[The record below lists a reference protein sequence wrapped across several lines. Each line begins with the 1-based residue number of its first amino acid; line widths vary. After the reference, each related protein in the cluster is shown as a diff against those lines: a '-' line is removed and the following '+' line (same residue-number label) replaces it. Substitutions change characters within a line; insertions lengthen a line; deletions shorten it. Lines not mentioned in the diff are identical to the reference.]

1 MDNGFFDSSHETLED
16 GFNEYRR
23 LILSELKRLGRDQ
36 ETFSARTDGQ
46 IASLR
51 DTFTLKLDSLQTQI
65 SDLRSEVK
73 SGEKERKALSMVW
86 GLLGGA
92 IPIVVWLM
100 YQLMGV

>member
-1 MDNGFFDSSHETLED
+1 MDTNGYEYEGGED

-36 ETFSARTDGQ
+36 ETHSARIDGQ
-46 IASLR
+46 MLALR
-51 DTFTLKLDSLQTQI
+51 EMFTLKLDSLQAQL

-73 SGEKERKALSMVW
+73 AGEKERKALSMVW

-92 IPIVVWLM
+92 VPVFIWLV
-100 YQLMGV
+100 YQVMGG